1 MKGRY
6 RAPKG
11 FQDIL
16 PPESSLW
23 EFIERSAAEVFQR
36 YGYGE
41 IRVPIVEHTEV
52 FTRSIGEATDIVE
65 KEMYTFLDRADR
77 SLTLRPEGTAPVV
90 RAYVQNGLY
99 SGSAPQKYYYRGP
112 MFRYER
118 PQKGRFRQFFQIG
131 AEAFGVDDPALDAEM
146 LCMLRDFFFMIGI
159 EELTF
164 EVNSIGC
171 PQCRPRFKEALRE
184 FFGARKDM
192 LCADC
197 QRRYDTN
204 PLRILDCKVPSC
216 REASEGAP
224 VTVDY
229 LCNACSTHFEM
240 LKKYLE
246 ELGIHYDINHRLVR
260 GLDYYTSTTFEITTT
275 RLGSQNAVAAGGRYD
290 RLVEEF
296 GGPSSPAV
304 GFALG
309 VERLAELIAG
319 TERIDVRG
327 PAAFFACLSESAKL
341 KAVSLVHAVR
351 EKGFWAEMNYA
362 PASLRNLLKKADKMG
377 AGYAFMLGENEMTE
391 GRVKYRKMDDATEGH
406 FDIDDTDGIVGLL
419 TGNERK

>member
-1 MKGRY
+1 MFR
-6 RAPKG
+6 
-11 FQDIL
+11 
-16 PPESSLW
+16 
-23 EFIERSAAEVFQR
+23 R
-36 YGYGE
+36 YGYNE

-99 SGSAPQKYYYRGP
+99 AGPAPQKYFYKGP

-131 AEAFGVDDPALDAEM
+131 AEAFGVDDPALDVEM
-146 LCMLRDFFFMIGI
+146 LCMLRDFFFLIGI
-159 EELTF
+159 EELAF

-171 PQCRPRFKEALRE
+171 PECRPRFKEALRD
-184 FFGARKDM
+184 FFVARMDR

-197 QRRYDTN
+197 RRRYDTN

-216 REASEGAP
+216 KEASEGAP
-224 VTVDY
+224 VTIDY
-229 LCNACSTHFEM
+229 LCDRCRLHFET
-240 LKKYLE
+240 LRKYLD
-246 ELGIHYDINHRLVR
+246 ELGMPYKINNRLVR

-296 GGPSSPAV
+296 GGPPSPAV

-309 VERLAELIAG
+309 MERLAELIAG
-319 TERIDVRG
+319 TKPIDVPG
-327 PAAFFACLSESAKL
+327 PAVFIACLTDEARM
-341 KAVSLVHAVR
+341 KALSLLQSVR

-362 PASLRNLLKKADKMG
+362 PASLRNLLKKADRMG
-377 AGYAFMLGENEMTE
+377 AGFAFMLGEDEIAG
-391 GRVKYRKMDDATEGH
+391 GRVKYRKLDDATEGH
-406 FDIDDTDGIVGLL
+406 FDLNDPEEMVGLL
-419 TGNERK
+419 AGSERK